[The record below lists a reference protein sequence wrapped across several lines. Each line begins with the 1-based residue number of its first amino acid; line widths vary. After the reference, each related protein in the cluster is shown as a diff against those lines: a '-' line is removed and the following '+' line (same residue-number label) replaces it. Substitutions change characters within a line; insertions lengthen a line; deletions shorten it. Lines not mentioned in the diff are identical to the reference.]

1 MIRFSIRRS
10 ANLLLAIAVALSF
23 PQSSRAE
30 NKFLKEGMAEYAIGN
45 YSDASGHFGG
55 ALATDFNNSV
65 LHYYLGSCYVH
76 MKQKEAAI
84 REFRIAY
91 ALDPDKE
98 VGQYSKQALATYG
111 LDSAG
116 AVVEPKKLEWH
127 VKDTSTSTAPP
138 ATPKLS
144 ALEQQVEDLKN
155 LRTEQS
161 RLSSI
166 DAGKQ
171 GDRLVERTKNDI
183 LDSMRYTTR
192 RGTVVQPTQ
201 LNSDGTHQVDYLKHL
216 YDSQRT
222 GYLDI
227 GAKQSSEIQRS
238 AEFLQEQMNEQAK
251 AGKVHMSTSGTN
263 LYVRNYEMTP
273 PEPKPAIKPSPIHL
287 AK

>member
-1 MIRFSIRRS
+1 M
-10 ANLLLAIAVALSF
+10 AAYAL
-23 PQSSRAE
+23 
-30 NKFLKEGMAEYAIGN
+30 GN

-98 VGQYSKQALATYG
+98 VGQYSKQALAAYG

-116 AVVEPKKLEWH
+116 SVVEPRKLSVNAKEAT
-127 VKDTSTSTAPP
+127 TSAAQP
-138 ATPKLS
+138 ATPAPKPPTM
-144 ALEQQVEDLKN
+144 LEQQAEDLKN

-161 RLSSI
+161 RLSSV

-183 LDSMRYTTR
+183 LDSMRYVTR

-201 LNSDGTHQVDYLKHL
+201 LSGEGAHQVDYLKHL

-222 GYLDI
+222 GYI
-227 GAKQSSEIQRS
+227 EAGARQSSEIQRS
-238 AEFLQEQMNEQAK
+238 AECLQEQMNEQAK
-251 AGKVHMSTSGTN
+251 AGKLHLSTSGTN

-273 PEPKPAIKPSPIHL
+273 PEPKPSIKPSPIHL